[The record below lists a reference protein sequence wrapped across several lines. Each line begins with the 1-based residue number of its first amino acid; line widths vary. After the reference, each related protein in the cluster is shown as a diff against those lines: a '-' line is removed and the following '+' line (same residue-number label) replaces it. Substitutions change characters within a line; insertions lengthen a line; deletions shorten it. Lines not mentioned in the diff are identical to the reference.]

1 MRVLVLQ
8 GPNLN
13 LLGTREVDIYGSY
26 TLEEIHERLQDL
38 AHKRGVELIFKQSNY
53 EGELIEA
60 IQKAPTEGVSGILIN
75 PGALTHYSI
84 ALLDALR
91 SIQIPAVEVHL
102 SNLYQRE
109 EFRKRSVTAVACIG
123 SVMGFGLE
131 SYCLGLEGLLYT
143 IEREG

>member
-1 MRVLVLQ
+1 MRVLVLH

-13 LLGTREVDIYGSY
+13 LLGKREVDIYGSY
-26 TLEEIHERLQDL
+26 TLDEIHERLQDL
-38 AHKRGVELIFKQSNY
+38 AYKRGAQLIFRQSNY
-53 EGELIEA
+53 EGELIES
-60 IQKAPTEGVSGILIN
+60 IQKAPDEGFSGILIN

-109 EFRKRSVTAVACIG
+109 EFRKHSVTAAACIG

-131 SYCLGLEGLLYT
+131 SYSLGLEGLLYT